1 VIEPGFPGPPPHIH
15 EHVHDMFTV
24 LDGALTVRVGDEE
37 LQAGPGTS
45 GDLHGAL
52 GAVEVARRSLGSP
65 PPSGR

>member
-1 VIEPGFPGPPPHIH
+1 MIEPGFPGPPPHIH

-24 LDGALTVRVGDEE
+24 LDGALTVRVG
-37 LQAGPGTS
+37 TS